1 MTLQDLITRVAERSG
16 ESKKAVD
23 NVLRGLGYEV
33 AVQMMH
39 VDGEVPLPGIGK
51 IKSVTRAART
61 GRDPRTGAEIAIGAK
76 NTAKLVPAK
85 ALLVAIA

>member
-33 AVQMMH
+33 VAQMRLEE
-39 VDGEVPLPGIGK
+39 GEVPLPGVGK
-51 IKSVTRAART
+51 IKATTRAARI
-61 GRDPRTGAEIAIGAK
+61 GRDPRTGDEIAIEAK

-85 ALLVAIA
+85 ALLDAIQ